1 MKGYLGTGQEDEDN
15 NEPIADLFPYCTV
28 MFADVAGFMAWSS
41 TREPA
46 QVFVLLQTLYQA
58 FNVIAKRRNV
68 FKVETIGDS
77 YVAVTGLPDP
87 QPNHA
92 VIMARYV
99 YFSNLPFSFLL
110 FYDASLLILPLV
122 KYFRFAHDCMVK
134 MKELM
139 SDLESS
145 LGPDTADL
153 TIRIGMHSGPVTAGV
168 LKGER
173 ARFQL
178 FGDTV
183 NTAARMER

>member
-28 MFADVAGFMAWSS
+28 MFADVAGFTAWSS
-41 TREPA
+41 TRAPE

-58 FNVIAKRRNV
+58 FDVIAKRRKV

-99 YFSNLPFSFLL
+99 DFSILSLRYYFYDMNLPLL
-110 FYDASLLILPLV
+110 PIVISDSLVIAWS
-122 KYFRFAHDCMVK
+122 R
-134 MKELM
+134 
-139 SDLESS
+139 
-145 LGPDTADL
+145 
-153 TIRIGMHSGPVTAGV
+153 
-168 LKGER
+168 
-173 ARFQL
+173 
-178 FGDTV
+178 
-183 NTAARMER
+183 